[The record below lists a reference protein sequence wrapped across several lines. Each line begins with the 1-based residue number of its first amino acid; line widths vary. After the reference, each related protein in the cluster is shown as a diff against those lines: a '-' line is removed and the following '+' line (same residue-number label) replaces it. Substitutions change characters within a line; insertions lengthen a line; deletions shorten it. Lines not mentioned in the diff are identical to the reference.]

1 MMQRLPRAD
10 ALLDELWLDLD
21 ALCRAADVAPDWV
34 RRRADEGLLPLAAR
48 GAHDAWRFDAALLR
62 RVRCMVRIERDFDAV
77 PELAAL
83 VADLEAEIERLR
95 RRLHALGAD
104 FAP

>member
-1 MMQRLPRAD
+1 MMNRPTPVE
-10 ALLDELWLDLD
+10 ALIDELWLDLD
-21 ALCRAADVAPDWV
+21 ALCRATDVDAGWV
-34 RRRADEGLLPLAAR
+34 QQRTAEGLLPPPRHGAR
-48 GAHDAWRFDAALLR
+48 DERRFDAALLR

-95 RRLHALGAD
+95 RRLQALGAD
-104 FAP
+104 FGP

>member
-1 MMQRLPRAD
+1 MMRHTPRVD

-21 ALCRAADVAPDWV
+21 ALCRAADVPPDWV
-34 RRRADEGLLPLAAR
+34 RRRADEGLLPMAPQ
-48 GAHDAWRFDAALLR
+48 GAHDAWRFDAALLH

-104 FAP
+104 FGP

>member
-1 MMQRLPRAD
+1 MIHRPTPVE
-10 ALLDELWLDLD
+10 ALIDEVWLDLD
-21 ALCRAADVAPDWV
+21 ALCRAAGVDAGWV
-34 RRRADEGLLPLAAR
+34 RQRTAEGLLPAPPR
-48 GAHDAWRFDAALLR
+48 GAHDEGRFDAALLR
-62 RVRCMVRIERDFDAV
+62 RVRCMLRIERDFEAV

-104 FAP
+104 FGP